1 MIELD
6 ALRQRAVELAKTK
19 NWGDAALQVNERILA
34 IAPHDVDSR
43 LRLAKCH
50 ELLGNLQQA
59 HAFYSP
65 ALTLRPGNRIAENG
79 LDRVGQQLR
88 QMNQLEGLRRIG
100 SYGQAFAVAQDA
112 KRCGDLNREIAA
124 LLRACELARRPEALT
139 MLAAAYRRCQRLAD
153 AERLYEEALA
163 LHDTPVARV
172 GLAAVYR
179 DQGRPQEA
187 RSILDKVLR
196 RDPNNGYALRALA
209 GVYSDLEKPEEAN
222 RCMARA
228 AVLGYSD
235 EMAPGDCC

>member
-1 MIELD
+1 MSELD
-6 ALRQRAVELAKTK
+6 VLRQRAIELVKAN
-19 NWGDAALQVNERILA
+19 NWGDAAVQANEQILA
-34 IAPHDVDSR
+34 VAPNDVDSQ

-59 HAFYSP
+59 YDFYSR

-79 LDRVGQQLR
+79 LERIEQKLR
-88 QMNQLEGLRRIG
+88 QANQLEGLRRIR

-112 KRCGDLNREIAA
+112 RHCGDLNREIAA
-124 LLRACELARRPEALT
+124 LLRACELDRRPEALT
-139 MLAAAYRRCQRLAD
+139 MLAAAYRRCQRWAD
-153 AERLYEEALA
+153 AERLYEEVLT

-179 DQGRPQEA
+179 DQRRLQEA
-187 RSILDKVLR
+187 RSILEKVLR
-196 RDPNNGYALRALA
+196 GNPNNGYALRALA

-222 RCMARA
+222 RAMARA

-235 EMAPGDCC
+235 ETRF